1 MEMISEPNML
11 ASYCPLYDH
20 IMNTK
25 YKAIFSA
32 FLSCTYQ
39 PSSPFHEAS
48 KIKGYWMVMTQYL
61 VGNSKSCFSDKDKEK
76 AFLK

>member
-1 MEMISEPNML
+1 
-11 ASYCPLYDH
+11 
-20 IMNTK
+20 MNPK

-32 FLSCTYQ
+32 LLACTHH
-39 PSSPFHEAS
+39 PSSPFHDPS

-61 VGNSKSCFSDKDKEK
+61 VGNSKSYFSDKDREK